1 MDAEYRYTFD
11 QSSRKYYCPSCG
23 KKEFVKYID
32 RHTGNYLPD
41 QYGRCDR
48 ENNCAYFLDPYNDGY
63 AKMIQD
69 QERGYEIDPVRWK
82 PSTRPKSIKMKKPD
96 PVFMP
101 KEVLRHTLNG
111 YDENVFIQNLCSR
124 VPFPFEASDVE
135 KVISLYRLGTVTDD
149 YLTDDYL
156 TGATTFPY
164 IDAKGNVR
172 TIQVRLYDEDNHGA
186 GNNFIHAM
194 LKKHHEKKNQPLP
207 DWLIAYYRNEKV
219 VSCLFGEHLLSKYP
233 NNPVAI
239 AEGPKQAIYGTL
251 YFGLPDNPNTPV
263 WLATFNVSSL
273 NAEIC
278 RPLTRRNV
286 TLYPDLSI
294 GGKAYYNWCDKAK
307 EIQKRV
313 PGLIVQVSDLLE
325 RLATDADR
333 KSGNDLADYLIKHD
347 WRMYRE
353 LFAKN
358 TAVSVQSEPPPGTT
372 PDNVQPGRNIDP
384 VQESINIQQ
393 KKTKK
398 KKNEHT
404 PDVVET
410 SRNIDPSKSD
420 RIQHTKKEGESIIH
434 FPGEQSQ
441 CAGRQKNTS
450 DAPIDRPQS
459 HQKQTTATQPPR
471 TAKAFTNPLNELLI
485 QNPMDPERFT
495 VYPDIESYNLRS
507 VLPKS
512 RPRNEVTPDQLT
524 PVIIDTRVLKV
535 VLEIAKNFIE

>member
-1 MDAEYRYTFD
+1 MHFSEKHRFTLDR
-11 QSSRKYYCPSCG
+11 SSRKYYCPSCG

-69 QERGYEIDPVRWK
+69 QERGFEIDPVRRK
-82 PSTRPKSIKMKKPD
+82 SFTRSKSIKVKKPD

-101 KEVLRHTLNG
+101 KEVLRHTLKG

-124 VPFPFEASDVE
+124 IPHPFEASDVE

-164 IDAKGNVR
+164 IDAKGNIR
-172 TIQVRLYDEDNHGA
+172 TIQVRLYDKNNHGA
-186 GNNFIHAM
+186 GGNFIHSMIEKCHTREKEPLPAW
-194 LKKHHEKKNQPLP
+194 LKSYNKNEKK
-207 DWLIAYYRNEKV
+207 
-219 VSCLFGEHLLSKYP
+219 VSCLFGEHLLSRYP
-233 NNPVAI
+233 KNPVAI

-251 YFGLPDNPNTPV
+251 YFGLPDNPKKPV
-263 WLATFNVSSL
+263 WLATFNESSL
-273 NAEIC
+273 NVEIC
-278 RPLTRRNV
+278 RPLAGRNV

-294 GGKAYYNWCDKAK
+294 GGKTYRNWCEKAK

-313 PGLIVQVSDLLE
+313 PGLVIQVSDLLE

-333 KSGNDLADYLIKHD
+333 KAGNDLADYLIKHD

-353 LFAKN
+353 RIKKISKDIQTDQSTAKSLQN
-358 TAVSVQSEPPPGTT
+358 TNNNSSPEKAEIITF
-372 PDNVQPGRNIDP
+372 NNIP
-384 VQESINIQQ
+384 EENI
-393 KKTKK
+393 KSKTL
-398 KKNEHT
+398 
-404 PDVVET
+404 PFVGF
-410 SRNIDPSKSD
+410 SD
-420 RIQHTKKEGESIIH
+420 DEIQTHGL
-434 FPGEQSQ
+434 QY
-441 CAGRQKNTS
+441 N
-450 DAPIDRPQS
+450 APHVATNRPQS
-459 HQKQTTATQPPR
+459 DKKQYTTNQPR
-471 TAKAFTNPLNELLI
+471 KTIEAFTNHRNELLI

-495 VYPDIESYNLRS
+495 VYPDIESYNRRS

-524 PVIIDTRVLKV
+524 PVRIDPVSLTCS
-535 VLEIAKNFIE
+535 NS